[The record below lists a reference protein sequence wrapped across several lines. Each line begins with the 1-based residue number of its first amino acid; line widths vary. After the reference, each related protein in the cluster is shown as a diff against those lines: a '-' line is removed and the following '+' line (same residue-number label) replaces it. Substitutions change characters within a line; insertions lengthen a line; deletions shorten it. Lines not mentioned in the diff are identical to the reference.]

1 MEIKFVSN
9 QILSLED
16 AARELDINRAT
27 LYRWIAR
34 NKVTR
39 LKLGKTP
46 VIPRSEVQRL
56 QTIGAKRK
64 YQRHEI
70 TERIPK
76 VLQPFPAQQSPAP
89 ITIPKVKQP
98 FPP

>member
-1 MEIKFVSN
+1 VEITFVSN
-9 QILSLED
+9 QVLSLED

-39 LKLGKTP
+39 LKLGKAP
-46 VIPRSEVQRL
+46 VIPRDEVDRL

-64 YQRHEI
+64 YERRKF
-70 TERIPK
+70 TGRIPQ
-76 VLQPFPAQQSPAP
+76 VLQP
-89 ITIPKVKQP
+89 
-98 FPP
+98 